1 MLSYGVMIMTKK
13 EVIEQLESLKA
24 NQRDFVEKEEMTD
37 IFYRDIKAIERSIEL
52 IKEREEI
59 QKYYISKFYEIFD
72 IILSLDYEKNSKK
85 DIKNVM
91 YQLYDIYKK
100 EM

>member
-1 MLSYGVMIMTKK
+1 MKVK

-24 NQRDFVEKEEMTD
+24 NQMDFVEKEEMTD

-52 IKEREEI
+52 IKEHEEI

-91 YQLYDIYKK
+91 YQLYNIYKK

>member
-1 MLSYGVMIMTKK
+1 MIMTKK

>member
-1 MLSYGVMIMTKK
+1 MIMIKYGNIEELAPE
-13 EVIEQLESLKA
+13 EVQSYYKDL
-24 NQRDFVEKEEMTD
+24 
-37 IFYRDIKAIERSIEL
+37 FYRL
-52 IKEREEI
+52 
-59 QKYYISKFYEIFD
+59 FD

-100 EM
+100 EV